1 MSLKRIFKKRL
12 SKKILSGVDM
22 VKLGVLDRLAETFQ
36 GRYGNETADSLAAAV
51 VNELFSETPSD
62 RYAKEFLELNKDVV
76 ERELSNSKAMMKYV
90 MLLPKQSGLRR
101 RYLTTKMGMFM
112 DHYLTLLRS

>member
-62 RYAKEFLELNKDVV
+62 RYAKRVPASASSGSAFAVRFLG
-76 ERELSNSKAMMKYV
+76 RKAPR
-90 MLLPKQSGLRR
+90 L
-101 RYLTTKMGMFM
+101 
-112 DHYLTLLRS
+112 